1 MPAES
6 QEEIHHI
13 FAVYLPLYFCAPL
26 VSPLVQRHFWGFRCH
41 HLLKDIFGVL
51 GVTTCP
57 KTSIPLDFPNPPWKS
72 NTPFDEVFTGM
83 GIPMGYGNSKEGRDK
98 LVSLEF
104 PDLLG
109 FLGSIGI
116 PRRYWKSKEVWDFQD
131 LLEFPRG
138 GA

>member
-1 MPAES
+1 M
-6 QEEIHHI
+6 
-13 FAVYLPLYFCAPL
+13 
-26 VSPLVQRHFWGFRCH
+26 SPLAQRHVLGFRCH
-41 HLLKDIFGVL
+41 HLPNNISWVL

-83 GIPMGYGNSKEGRDK
+83 GIPMGYGNSKEVRDK